1 MQKGLFNAPA
11 IVGESMKGADL
22 VAEVMG
28 NQLGFLCNP
37 SPGSHRT
44 DIVQAVQLGSREK
57 VLQII
62 ILFYFILFYF

>member
-1 MQKGLFNAPA
+1 
-11 IVGESMKGADL
+11 MKGADL

-62 ILFYFILFYF
+62 ISIFIFIFNLKNKIK